1 MKTIKTISLSLLVLF
16 SVSFAKA
23 HQATANNIGTITADY
38 LGVKNALV
46 ANNGA
51 EAEAKAKELF
61 AALSDQPAK
70 GLNPGQQKLFNNYL
84 DKLKF
89 DSRHISEVNIVE
101 HQREHFASLSKNMY
115 EVLKGLKLNTST
127 IYEQY
132 CPMKKAYWLSETASI
147 KNPYYNDKMMATCGS
162 TKATLTA
169 VK

>member
-1 MKTIKTISLSLLVLF
+1 MNIIKSISLMLVLAFTISI
-16 SVSFAKA
+16 AKA
-23 HQATANNIGTITADY
+23 QQPANNIGVITADY

-46 ANNGA
+46 ANDGKTA
-51 EAEAKAKELF
+51 SVKAKELF

-70 GLNPGQQKLFNNYL
+70 GLNPNQQKFLNTYL

-89 DSRHISEVNIVE
+89 DSRHISEVSIVE

-115 EVLKGLKLNTST
+115 EVLKGLKVNTIT

-147 KNPYYNDKMMATCGS
+147 KNPYYNDKMMATCGN
-162 TKATLTA
+162 TKATLA
-169 VK
+169 AIK